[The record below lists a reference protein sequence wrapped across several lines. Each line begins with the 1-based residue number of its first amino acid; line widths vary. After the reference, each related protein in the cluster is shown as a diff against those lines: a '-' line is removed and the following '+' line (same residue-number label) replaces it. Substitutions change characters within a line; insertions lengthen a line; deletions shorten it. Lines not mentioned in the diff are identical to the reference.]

1 MILWYLSL
9 FSLWFGPILCFYATF
24 LRQSCYL
31 IALMSAMLGH
41 FSALFLLSVLCH
53 YLQFGFELSDQVR
66 AGTVPVW
73 GRGTVEY
80 VLCRGGG
87 LPAAWKRMMTL
98 LRHCP
103 WLWLVVLIHERWILA
118 SDWMSS
124 GGHWV
129 EPQWVYSQLTCTA
142 FYCQIIM
149 TILANI
155 TNKSYRPKASC
166 NICYSNCIYV

>member
-9 FSLWFGPILCFYATF
+9 FSLWFSPILCFYAAF

-118 SDWMSS
+118 SDWMQWWPL
-124 GGHWV
+124 GGATV
-129 EPQWVYSQLTCTA
+129 GLFTA
-142 FYCQIIM
+142 DLYR
-149 TILANI
+149 ILLSDHYDNFSKY
-155 TNKSYRPKASC
+155 NKQMLQT
-166 NICYSNCIYV
+166 